1 MCGIAG
7 FQGDYSAGLLE
18 RMTAAVAHRGPDG
31 CGTLLLPGEGGAAPT
46 GLGHRRLSIIDLS
59 ERGRQPMAAPCPRC
73 GSAGAA
79 DLALTYNGEVYN
91 FAELRRELR
100 AQGHRFH
107 SGTDTE
113 VLLHLYA
120 EAGLA
125 MPERLNGIF
134 AFALRDGRA
143 AGRPAGVERGDVL
156 LVRDQIGVKPLYVAE
171 TRRGVL
177 FASELK
183 ALLQCGDLPRQV
195 DPEAV
200 YQALAYLWTPAP
212 RTALVGVRK
221 PPPGSALLLRGGRV
235 AREWRYYRLPYGRAP
250 LPGSEREVADELRER
265 LAEAV
270 RRQMVSDVP
279 VGAFLSGGLDS
290 SAVVAMMKR
299 AQPQARPRC
308 YSIGFRGGEEL
319 DGAAP
324 DLPYARRVAAHLGV
338 ELHELEIGPESS
350 GELERM
356 VWHLDEPQADPAPIN
371 ALRICE
377 RARDLGTTVLLSG
390 AGGDDIF
397 SGYRRHRA
405 LRAERAWRWLP
416 ALVRRG
422 LAAPARALRA
432 GGNGGWMDH
441 VALRRAA
448 KLFAHAGLP
457 ADERAVAYFW
467 WNDVELRRALLAPGP
482 RAAVAGRTGAE
493 PLLASLAEIADER
506 DPLNRMLFL
515 ETRHFLADH
524 NLNYTDKMGMAS
536 GVEVRVPLLD
546 LELVEFAARIP
557 SAYKQRGR
565 EGKAVF
571 KRAMEPL
578 LPRDVIYR
586 SKTGFGAPL
595 RQWLRGE
602 LREVVDETL
611 SPRSLASRGLFE
623 PAAVRRLL
631 ELERAGRVEG
641 AYTVFALMCVELWCR
656 MFVDAAPPRVAA
668 PPAAAAAAAV

>member
-1 MCGIAG
+1 
-7 FQGDYSAGLLE
+7 
-18 RMTAAVAHRGPDG
+18 MTAALAHRGPDG
-31 CGTLLLPGEGGAAPT
+31 CGTLLLEGEGGAAPT

-59 ERGRQPMAAPCPRC
+59 EQGRQPMAAPCPRC
-73 GSAGAA
+73 GSAGHA

-91 FAELRRELR
+91 FAGLRRELS
-100 AQGHRFH
+100 AQGHVFH
-107 SGTDTE
+107 SGTDSE

-156 LVRDQIGVKPLYVAE
+156 LVRDPLGVKPLYVAE
-171 TRRGVL
+171 TPRGVL
-177 FASELK
+177 FASEIK
-183 ALLQCGDLPRQV
+183 ALLQCRELPRAV

-200 YQALAYLWTPAP
+200 YQQLAYLWTPAP
-212 RTALVGVRK
+212 RTALAGVRK
-221 PPPGSALLLRGGRV
+221 APPGTALLLRGGRV
-235 AREWRYYRLPYGRAP
+235 AREWRWYRLPYGRAP
-250 LPGSEREVADELRER
+250 LSGSRAQVADELRER

-270 RRQMVSDVP
+270 RRQLVADVP

-299 AQPQARPRC
+299 AHPEARPRC
-308 YSIGFRGGEEL
+308 YSIGFRGDDAL
-319 DGAAP
+319 DGAEP

-338 ELHELEIGPESS
+338 ELHALEIGPESI

-356 VWHLDEPQADPAPIN
+356 LWHLDEPQADPAPIN

-377 RARDLGTTVLLSG
+377 QARAEGMKVLLSG

-405 LRAERAWRWLP
+405 LRAERAWGWLP
-416 ALVRRG
+416 ALARRG

-432 GGNGGWMDH
+432 GRNGGWMDR
-441 VALRRAA
+441 VALRRVA
-448 KLFAHAGLP
+448 KLLAHAGLP
-457 ADERAVAYFW
+457 ADERTVAYFW
-467 WNDVELRRALLAPGP
+467 WNDVELRRGLLAP
-482 RAAVAGRTGAE
+482 AALGAVGGRTGAE

-571 KRAMEPL
+571 KQAMEPL

-602 LREVVDETL
+602 LREVVEETL
-611 SPRSLASRGLFE
+611 SARSLASRGLFE
-623 PAAVRRLL
+623 PAAVRRLV
-631 ELERAGRVEG
+631 EMERAGRVEG

-656 MFVDAAPPRVAA
+656 MFVDAPAPQVASA
-668 PPAAAAAAAV
+668 PVAEAASLA